1 MKKIL
6 IGIAALLIV
15 GAIAL
20 YLLVGNLD
28 KILKG
33 AIEGAGSELLG
44 VPVTV
49 ESVELDLKS
58 GMGQISG
65 ITIANPVG
73 YKAANAFRM
82 DMIRLGLDLS
92 SLRKQPIVIR
102 ELNIQS
108 PTVDLEVN
116 EQGGSNMQTLLD
128 NIKQN
133 SAKTDEKAAEEQP
146 SQEETGTK
154 EPVKLS
160 FTKLAIT
167 GVTVNGVV
175 PGQEPTQVVL
185 PDIVKENVGGTEGLT
200 PAQVGG
206 VIIGDIA
213 AQSLQAVVEKKL
225 SEKMEEAAQG
235 LFNDL
240 KKKLG
245 Q

>member
-44 VPVTV
+44 VTVTV
-49 ESVELDLKS
+49 ASVELDLKS

-82 DMIRLGLDLS
+82 DTIRLGLDLS

-146 SQEETGTK
+146 SQEETDTK